1 MKEIEPILAKI
12 EQDSSIRAAVLISGK
27 PDNFIAGADI
37 SMLNKAKTE
46 AELTE
51 VSHQGQKLMNRLA
64 ASKKPVVAA
73 INGSCLGGGLEVALA
88 CSYRIA
94 TNSPKTKLGLPEV
107 MLGLLPGAGGT
118 QRLPSLVGIQ
128 EGLKMMTTGAQIKA
142 DKARKIGLVNEVV
155 DTSALKRVAV
165 TAAKELVEGKLKP
178 AEPRKASAG
187 GLMGILLEG
196 NPLGRNILFS
206 QAAKQIEKAA
216 GGHYPAPPAILEC
229 IKEGIENGF
238 EAGSK
243 KEREL
248 FGRLGMTNESKAL
261 RGIFFAQTA
270 TKRNPAGKAVLP
282 PVKTVGVLGAGLMGA
297 GVAQVT
303 TSAGLS
309 VVLKDRDQQGLA
321 RGEAQIAD
329 ALAARVKKRKMTPFE
344 RDQQLS
350 RVIGVSDSDAS
361 WSKHLSRSDV
371 IIEAVPEELG
381 LKQRTVQAIEPLLAP
396 HAVFATN
403 TSALP
408 IASIAQASKRPE
420 RLLGMH
426 YFSPVDKMPLL
437 EIIPHAGT
445 SQEALGMAFDL
456 GLKQGKTVIV
466 VKDVPGFFVNRCLG
480 PWAAEALY
488 LVQSGVEPERLDKAV
503 KKFGYPVGPVTLA
516 DEVGIDVL
524 FHTAAT
530 LKGALGPRM
539 GGVEADGWLK
549 TMVDSKMLGR
559 KTGKGFYLYPQ
570 QEKGKGGK
578 KSSGGGGAKTLNPE
592 ALELV
597 KKARESAPA
606 GSTETGLETL
616 KDNELVERMVLRF
629 MKETMHALEDGI
641 IKSPQDGDIG
651 AVFGLGFPPFLGG
664 PFRYADTLTAGV
676 VEGKMARLADKL
688 GERFAP
694 PQILKDLAKQNKGFH
709 SSS

>member
-1 MKEIEPILAKI
+1 MEQIEPIISKI
-12 EQDSSIRAAVLISGK
+12 ENDASIKAAVLISGK
-27 PDNFIAGADI
+27 ADNFIAGADI
-37 SMLNKAKTE
+37 TMLEKAKTA

-51 VSHQGQKLMNRLA
+51 VSHNGQKLMNRMA
-64 ASKKPVVAA
+64 ASKKPIVAA

-94 TNSPKTKLGLPEV
+94 TSSPKTKLGLPEV

-118 QRLPSLVGIQ
+118 QRLPQLVGIQ
-128 EGLKMMTTGAQIKA
+128 EAIKMMTTGAQIKA

-155 DTSALKRVAV
+155 DPSALKNVALQ
-165 TAAKELVEGKLKP
+165 AANELAAGSLK
-178 AEPRKASAG
+178 ATPRKG
-187 GLMGILLEG
+187 GLMEILLEK
-196 NPLGRNILFS
+196 NPLGRNVLFS

-216 GGHYPAPPAILEC
+216 GGKYPAPPAILEC
-229 IKEGIENGF
+229 IREGVESGF

-248 FGRLGMTNESKAL
+248 FGSLGMTDVSKAL

-270 TKRNPAGKAVLP
+270 TKRNPSGKVAT
-282 PVKTVGVLGAGLMGA
+282 PVGTVGILGAGLMGA

-303 TSAGLS
+303 ASAGLN
-309 VVLKDRDQQGLA
+309 VVLKDRDASGLA

-329 ALAARVKKRKMTPFE
+329 ALNARVKKRKMTPFD
-344 RDQQLS
+344 RDVQLS
-350 RVIGVSDSDAS
+350 RVIGVSDADAS
-361 WSKHLSRSDV
+361 WQKHISRCDLV
-371 IIEAVPEELG
+371 IEAVFEDLG
-381 LKQRTVQAIEPLLAP
+381 LKHKVINSIEPLLP
-396 HAVFATN
+396 KHAVFATN

-408 IASIAQASKRPE
+408 IANIAKAAARPE
-420 RLLGMH
+420 RVIGMH

-445 SQEALGMAFDL
+445 SPEAIGMAFDV

-466 VKDVPGFFVNRCLG
+466 VKDVPGFYVNRCLG

-488 LVQSGVEPERLDKAV
+488 LVQQGVDAERLDKAV
-503 KKFGYPVGPVTLA
+503 RKFGYPVGPVTLA

-524 FHTAAT
+524 YHTYAT

-539 GGVEADGWLK
+539 GGASDGWLK
-549 TMVDSKMLGR
+549 DMVDAKMLGR
-559 KTGKGFYLYPQ
+559 KTGKGFYLYEKTPT
-570 QEKGKGGK
+570 KGKQG
-578 KSSGGGGAKTLNPE
+578 SGKTLNPE
-592 ALELV
+592 ASELV
-597 KKARESAPA
+597 KKHSAAA
-606 GSTETGLETL
+606 GGAKEAGLETA
-616 KDNELVERMVLRF
+616 KDEELVERMVLRF

-641 IKSPQDGDIG
+641 IKNPQDGDIG

-664 PFRYADTLTAGV
+664 PFRYADTLKAGV
-676 VEGKMARLADKL
+676 VEAKMGRLADKL

-694 PQILKDLAKQNKGFH
+694 PQILKDYAKAGKSFH
-709 SSS
+709 ASS